1 MSRLKGTKNKNT
13 YIREGTDMN
22 IDDIAKELGLSKTE
36 VETALKGGVRKFKR
50 YFEKQNIQK
59 EHYL

>member
-1 MSRLKGTKNKNT
+1 MSRQKGTKNKNT
-13 YIREGTDMN
+13 YIREGTNMN
-22 IDDIAKELGLSKTE
+22 IPDIAKQLNLTQTE
-36 VETALKGGVRKFKR
+36 VETALKGALRKFKR

>member
-1 MSRLKGTKNKNT
+1 MSRLKGTKNKNI
-13 YIREGTDMN
+13 YIREGVDMN
-22 IDDIAKELGLSKTE
+22 VEDIAKELGLSKKE